1 MVGFDAN
8 RLLQI
13 ERVNIIGTSGSGKS
27 TFGRQLSKLLGLPFI
42 EMDSLYWG
50 PNWTERPDEEFLAKV
65 EASTEP
71 ARWVLD
77 GNYQRTTPI
86 KWRHVQLVI
95 WIDLSL
101 VRTLYRVASRSLK
114 RSINKTEIWPSTGN
128 CETFRKSF
136 FSRQSVILWAN
147 SSYKANRKTF
157 CEMMESREYEH
168 IWFMRLGSKRAV
180 ESFLDAVRVAAE
192 RRDGSAPVKETAR

>member
-1 MVGFDAN
+1 MADFDAD
-8 RLLQI
+8 RLSQI
-13 ERVNIIGTSGSGKS
+13 QRINIIGTSGSGKS
-27 TFGRQLSKLLGLPFI
+27 TFGRQLSKRLRLPFT
-42 EMDSLYWG
+42 EMDSVYWG

-65 EASTEP
+65 EAITEGSS
-71 ARWVLD
+71 WVLD

-101 VRTLYRVASRSLK
+101 VRTLYRVANRSFKRSL
-114 RSINKTEIWPSTGN
+114 NKTEIWPSTGN

-147 SSYKANRKTF
+147 SSYKANKQTY
-157 CEMMESREYEH
+157 CEMMESREYDH
-168 IWFMRLGSKRAV
+168 IWFVRLSSKRAV
-180 ESFLDAVRVAAE
+180 RSFLEAARMVAE
-192 RRDGSAPVKETAR
+192 KRDEGETIEGTVP